1 MEKERDGQLPHEVGT
16 GLRMSEQ
23 ARLALEIINYTDTNL
38 FLTGRAGTGKTTF
51 LRQLKT
57 CCQKRM
63 IVVAPTG
70 VAAMNAGGVT
80 IHSFFQ
86 LPYGMH
92 LPEAM
97 GAPNTAK
104 RFYQFGK
111 EKLRIVQGLDLLV
124 IDEVSMARSDL
135 LDAVSHVLRRYRG
148 NNLPFGG
155 VQLLLI
161 GDLQQLAPV
170 VKDDEWH
177 LLKSRYASPFF
188 FDSYELKQASFWEV
202 ELRKVY
208 RQTDQSFVEI
218 LNRVRENRLDEETL
232 RQLNQRYVP
241 DFRPP
246 EKEGYILLTTHN
258 SYAQRI
264 NAQKLEALGGRSLVF
279 EAEVTG
285 DFPLHDC
292 PTEMN
297 LELKEGAQVMFLK
310 NDSSFMKRYYN
321 GKIGRIGRIS
331 SSEIIVVDEEGTE
344 IPVGRET
351 WRNVK
356 YALNPDT
363 KVIEEK
369 TIGTFSQYPLKLAWA
384 ITIHKSQGLTFDRAM
399 IDVASAFSHGQV
411 YVALSRCRT
420 LEGLVLSSPLSDR
433 LLVADER
440 IARFT
445 NEAAERV
452 PGKER
457 LAAEQRRY
465 YGRLLMELFD
475 FRILR
480 WWIGQVVGLCSLFF
494 RKLYPDF
501 CQRSVSVKDDFEE
514 RVWKVNERFQQQLTR
529 LFQASR
535 DYREDAFMRD
545 RIGKACAYY
554 GGWLEGVSSWISLLP
569 ELEIDNA
576 ANQKQLNEKV
586 AGLKEVLEVKRAVL
600 RVSENG
606 FSIKAYLSAKA
617 QAMIKMN
624 EERKERKR
632 ISKKGSGTRKEAPA
646 DILRPELYNRLK
658 EWRKSMAQRKNVK
671 EFQIIYQRVLINL
684 VNHLPRTKSDLLS
697 IEGIGPYT
705 VETYGDAL
713 LEILKEYE
721 Q

>member
-1 MEKERDGQLPHEVGT
+1 MEKERNGQLPHEVGAE
-16 GLRMSEQ
+16 LRMSEQ

-38 FLTGRAGTGKTTF
+38 FLTGRTGTGKTTF

-86 LPYGMH
+86 LPYGIY

-202 ELRKVY
+202 ELREVY

-285 DFPLHDC
+285 DFPRHDC

-297 LELKEGAQVMFLK
+297 LELKEGAQVMFL
-310 NDSSFMKRYYN
+310 
-321 GKIGRIGRIS
+321 
-331 SSEIIVVDEEGTE
+331 
-344 IPVGRET
+344 IP
-351 WRNVK
+351 
-356 YALNPDT
+356 P
-363 KVIEEK
+363 I
-369 TIGTFSQYPLKLAWA
+369 
-384 ITIHKSQGLTFDRAM
+384 
-399 IDVASAFSHGQV
+399 
-411 YVALSRCRT
+411 
-420 LEGLVLSSPLSDR
+420 
-433 LLVADER
+433 
-440 IARFT
+440 
-445 NEAAERV
+445 
-452 PGKER
+452 
-457 LAAEQRRY
+457 
-465 YGRLLMELFD
+465 YGIF
-475 FRILR
+475 
-480 WWIGQVVGLCSLFF
+480 
-494 RKLYPDF
+494 
-501 CQRSVSVKDDFEE
+501 
-514 RVWKVNERFQQQLTR
+514 
-529 LFQASR
+529 A
-535 DYREDAFMRD
+535 
-545 RIGKACAYY
+545 
-554 GGWLEGVSSWISLLP
+554 
-569 ELEIDNA
+569 
-576 ANQKQLNEKV
+576 
-586 AGLKEVLEVKRAVL
+586 
-600 RVSENG
+600 
-606 FSIKAYLSAKA
+606 
-617 QAMIKMN
+617 
-624 EERKERKR
+624 
-632 ISKKGSGTRKEAPA
+632 
-646 DILRPELYNRLK
+646 
-658 EWRKSMAQRKNVK
+658 
-671 EFQIIYQRVLINL
+671 
-684 VNHLPRTKSDLLS
+684 
-697 IEGIGPYT
+697 
-705 VETYGDAL
+705 
-713 LEILKEYE
+713 
-721 Q
+721 